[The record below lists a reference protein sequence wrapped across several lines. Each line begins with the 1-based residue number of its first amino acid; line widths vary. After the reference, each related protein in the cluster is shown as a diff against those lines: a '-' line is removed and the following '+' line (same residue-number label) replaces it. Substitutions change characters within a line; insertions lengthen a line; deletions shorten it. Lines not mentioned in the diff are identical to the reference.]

1 MEETLSQHSLT
12 TDRLATIFGVFMRC
26 IELRNDN
33 RLIEALAYLDGMLGH
48 LPPFPPCLLER
59 ASILAKLGRYEES
72 LSDCKKLLAH
82 APIPEHEKFRDS
94 VREQAVR
101 HYREQLAAPAQ
112 NTQTAQTIETRQ
124 RLANVHLLSG
134 DYEQAIADYDALLQL
149 APNHHDALQ
158 NRAYA
163 FVALNRANEA
173 LRDYERLLAINT
185 DDAVGWYNYGTT
197 LHSLNKINAAVEAYQ
212 RAIWLQPD
220 FAEAQLELSHCLLTT
235 GHFESGWQL
244 MEWRWQT
251 AQLKPRYLRTAAPA
265 WLGQG
270 SLKGKTLLL
279 WAEQGFGDTLQFCRF
294 APALIGRAERV
305 ILRAPGALQALLR
318 SLDQRLTVID
328 EKDELPPHDLH
339 CPLMSLPLAL
349 DIGVPANNPAAHL
362 SPHPTYRRRW
372 ADYLGERTR
381 PRIGIVWHGRQLG
394 LSNPTRDIPFDLL
407 RPLLAASDAE
417 FICLQK
423 EPSPAEAARLA
434 EFPKLR
440 VPGPRLL
447 DFGDTAALIE
457 QLDLVISVD
466 TAVAHLAG
474 ALGKTCWLLLRHSGE
489 WRWQLERD
497 DSPWYPSM
505 RIFRQRQPGDW
516 GQVIADVGRALAEAT
531 QQAHFA

>member
-1 MEETLSQHSLT
+1 MEETLSQYSLT
-12 TDRLATIFGVFMRC
+12 TIFGVFMRC

-59 ASILAKLGRYEES
+59 ASILAKLGRFEES

-94 VREQAVR
+94 VREQALR
-101 HYREQLAAPAQ
+101 HYREQLAAPEQ
-112 NTQTAQTIETRQ
+112 NTQTTQTTEHRQ

-134 DYEQAIADYDALLQL
+134 DYEQAIANYDALLEF
-149 APNHHDALQ
+149 APNHRDALQ

-163 FVALNRANEA
+163 FVALNRPDAA
-173 LRDYERLLAINT
+173 LRDYERLLALGN
-185 DDAVGWYNYGTT
+185 DDAVTWFNYGNT
-197 LHSLNKINAAVEAYQ
+197 LRCLNKMNAAVEAYK
-212 RAIWLQPD
+212 RAVWLQPD
-220 FAEAQLELSHCLLTT
+220 FAEAQLELSHCLLST

-251 AQLKPRYLRTAAPA
+251 AQLKPHYLQTAAPV

-270 SLKGKTLLL
+270 SLQGKTLLL
-279 WAEQGFGDTLQFCRF
+279 WAEQGLGDTLQFCRF
-294 APALIGRAERV
+294 APALLDAERV
-305 ILRAPGALQALLR
+305 ILRVPGTLQTLLR
-318 SLDQRLTVID
+318 SLDPRLTVID

-349 DIGVPANNPAAHL
+349 KLSAPSDTSAAPTTYLATPAD
-362 SPHPTYRRRW
+362 YRRCW

-394 LSNPTRDIPFDLL
+394 LSNPTRDIPLDLL
-407 RPLLAASDAE
+407 RPLLAAGNAE

-423 EPSPAEAARLA
+423 EPAAAEAEQLA
-434 EFPKLR
+434 GFPNLR

-447 DFGDTAALIE
+447 DFCDTAALIE

-466 TAVAHLAG
+466 TSVAHLAG
-474 ALGKTCWLLLRHSGE
+474 ALGKSCWLLLRYSGE
-489 WRWQLERD
+489 WRWQVERD

-505 RIFRQRQPGDW
+505 RIFRQRQPGNWDA
-516 GQVIADVGRALAEAT
+516 VIADVGRALADAS